1 MTERQTACLTPFI
14 LGFNRMV
21 FEHEIPEGSKLYFAA
36 TAKTKRL
43 IETKASELL
52 SEAGFEEISTPLFSY
67 HQHQSVC
74 DQRELIR
81 VNDSENHPISLR
93 ADSTIDVVRIVNKR
107 LGGNTEH
114 KKWFYVQPVYR
125 YPAEE
130 QYQIGVEIIG
140 EPNLSVALEQS
151 TRILKALDVSALLQ
165 ISNINIPRLLSEML
179 NIDLDDF
186 RHVNIEKFLSLKID
200 WLTRLVY
207 MQHAHE
213 IEGVV
218 EIVPE
223 AIKRELIKIKEL
235 CDGLEHPNV
244 VIAPLYYAKML
255 YYDELFFR
263 VIEKNEMYA
272 MGGRYKSDDTVSVGF
287 AIYTDALIDALHSTK

>member
-1 MTERQTACLTPFI
+1 
-14 LGFNRMV
+14 MV

-36 TAKTKRL
+36 TAKTKRF
-43 IETKASELL
+43 IETKASTLL
-52 SEAGFEEISTPLFSY
+52 SDAGFEEILTPLFSY
-67 HQHQSVC
+67 HQHLSIC

-93 ADSTIDVVRIVNKR
+93 ADSTIDVVRILNKR

-114 KKWFYVQPVYR
+114 KKWFYIQPVYR
-125 YPAEE
+125 YPADE
-130 QYQIGVEIIG
+130 QYQIGVEIID
-140 EPNLSVALEQS
+140 EPNLSVALREA
-151 TRILKALDVSALLQ
+151 TAILNALEMKPLLQ

-179 NIDLDDF
+179 DLSLDDF
-186 RHVNIEKFLSLKID
+186 RYMNIEKMLALAIP

-207 MQHAHE
+207 MQYPSE
-213 IEGVV
+213 IDAVV

-223 AIKRELIKIKEL
+223 AIKPELLKIKEL
-235 CDGLEHPNV
+235 CAELAYSNR

-263 VIEKNEMYA
+263 VIDENETFA
-272 MGGRYKSDDTVSVGF
+272 MGGRYNNEAIVSVGF
-287 AIYTDALIDALHSTK
+287 AIYTDALINKIHESRDTL